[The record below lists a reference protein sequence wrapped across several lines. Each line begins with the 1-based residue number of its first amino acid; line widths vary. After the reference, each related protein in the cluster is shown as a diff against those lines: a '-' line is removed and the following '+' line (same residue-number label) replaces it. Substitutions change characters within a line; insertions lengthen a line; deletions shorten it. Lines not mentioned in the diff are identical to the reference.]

1 MDFSATHL
9 IEVGSG
15 AKIAT
20 PSNNNY
26 NPGYSIQVPATSNI
40 GVFYSNGSRVLKTT
54 SKVYLSTVSYLYF
67 YIIKDFYGATDYDT
81 YLQYSYDGSNWTTFN
96 DGSLIHDAQDM
107 PNNTWTLRTIEI
119 EAAAKYYAGVYL
131 RFYQTSFGSSF
142 GDDVW
147 AFSSVVASTGSPVS
161 GSQVG
166 SENLNIAI
174 MDFNVIDNFNL
185 GDGARII
192 NPGVSYGPA
201 SSSVIPSYAS
211 IGSLDGVRVDRY
223 GSRIISTKNRV
234 YLSTIDYLYYYVI
247 KDFYET
253 TDYDAYFQYSL
264 DNSTWTTIDTLDHDG
279 DATIVSNVWSQRR
292 VLVPSGAKNYGG
304 VYLRFYQGTFNSN
317 VGYDG
322 WAFSSVMAA
331 FSAASSSGSVYDGN
345 VQLSVMNFNNPDTL
359 EVGDPARITTP
370 SGVSGNPASSSVVP
384 SYTNIGVLDS
394 NINASPPSV
403 SRTGTREIATRNR
416 VILIGYSALKYRVR
430 KDWYNT
436 TSYDA
441 YFQYSLDNS
450 TWTTIDTLDHDGDAT
465 IVSNVWSQRRVLVP
479 SGAKNYGGVYLRFYQ
494 GTFNSNAGYDGWA
507 FTSVI
512 GVSNPSLSDDTST
525 NSTYYPTI
533 STSSSSADFR
543 TSSSKLTYN
552 PSTGTLT
559 STIVADAGGN
569 LRKLPNLSRTSAY
582 TLVIGDV
589 GYLVNITTGG
599 VTVPSG
605 VFSAGDAISIYNNS
619 ASSQI
624 ITQGGSVTMYLAG
637 TSITGNRTLIQRGV
651 CTVLCVAS
659 NTFVISGAGLS

>member
-1 MDFSATHL
+1 MGIPNSL
-9 IEVGSG
+9 RVGS
-15 AKIAT
+15 
-20 PSNNNY
+20 
-26 NPGYSIQVPATSNI
+26 
-40 GVFYSNGSRVLKTT
+40 
-54 SKVYLSTVSYLYF
+54 
-67 YIIKDFYGATDYDT
+67 
-81 YLQYSYDGSNWTTFN
+81 
-96 DGSLIHDAQDM
+96 
-107 PNNTWTLRTIEI
+107 
-119 EAAAKYYAGVYL
+119 
-131 RFYQTSFGSSF
+131 
-142 GDDVW
+142 
-147 AFSSVVASTGSPVS
+147 
-161 GSQVG
+161 
-166 SENLNIAI
+166 
-174 MDFNVIDNFNL
+174 
-185 GDGARII
+185 
-192 NPGVSYGPA
+192 
-201 SSSVIPSYAS
+201 
-211 IGSLDGVRVDRY
+211 
-223 GSRIISTKNRV
+223 
-234 YLSTIDYLYYYVI
+234 
-247 KDFYET
+247 
-253 TDYDAYFQYSL
+253 
-264 DNSTWTTIDTLDHDG
+264 
-279 DATIVSNVWSQRR
+279 
-292 VLVPSGAKNYGG
+292 
-304 VYLRFYQGTFNSN
+304 
-317 VGYDG
+317 
-322 WAFSSVMAA
+322 
-331 FSAASSSGSVYDGN
+331 
-345 VQLSVMNFNNPDTL
+345 
-359 EVGDPARITTP
+359 PARITTP

-450 TWTTIDTLDHDGDAT
+450 TWTTIDTLDHDDSSYTSTFGERITVIPDA
-465 IVSNVWSQRRVLVP
+465 
-479 SGAKNYGGVYLRFYQ
+479 AKYYGGVYLRFYQ